1 MEIKLNSVYIYM
13 YFIGAFVFQSDIT
26 WNTNPETSEASILVL
41 YNKSDVIMWD
51 FLTSSQLWRTS
62 FSEPVSNIFIDP
74 FNRNN
79 AICKLDHRRKPSR
92 IRPACKRKRKVL
104 YKPRP

>member
-1 MEIKLNSVYIYM
+1 M
-13 YFIGAFVFQSDIT
+13 YFIGAFFFQSDIT

-62 FSEPVSNIFIDP
+62 FSEPVSNISIDP

-79 AICKLDHRRKPSR
+79 ALCKLNHHGKPWTISHT
-92 IRPACKRKRKVL
+92 PTV
-104 YKPRP
+104 